1 MAAMRYSFSMKKKA
15 VFYGAGERGVYV
27 GRLEN
32 RFKRTNVPSTLL
44 VSLEDELEVRDPMH
58 RDRAVGKSFLIPAGM
73 NLEVDTHGA
82 NVVMFFLGGNQ
93 DHYRLTALMQSMFPM
108 GGQPC
113 FSGIRG
119 ESEVVEF
126 ANMLRNQRPPLATV
140 EHMVSE
146 WMNHPLRRR
155 PEPDPRIVQAIH
167 LIRQSHDQNFS
178 VEWIARKVGLS
189 ASRLGEL
196 FKEVVGTP
204 IRRFRLWHRFF
215 VTAARLN
222 EGAPFTDAALAAGF
236 ADYAQFSRT
245 YRQLAGGNP
254 SQARANT
261 EILLRDF

>member
-1 MAAMRYSFSMKKKA
+1 
-15 VFYGAGERGVYV
+15 
-27 GRLEN
+27 
-32 RFKRTNVPSTLL
+32 
-44 VSLEDELEVRDPMH
+44 MH

-146 WMNHPLRRR
+146 WINDPLRRR

-167 LIRQSHDQNFS
+167 LIRQSHDQNVS

-222 EGAPFTDAALAAGF
+222 EGAPFTMRRWRPDLP
-236 ADYAQFSRT
+236 T
-245 YRQLAGGNP
+245 TP
-254 SQARANT
+254 SFPAPTANWPVAYPLQARANT
-261 EILLRDF
+261 EILLRAVLAPYTNSRRNAFF